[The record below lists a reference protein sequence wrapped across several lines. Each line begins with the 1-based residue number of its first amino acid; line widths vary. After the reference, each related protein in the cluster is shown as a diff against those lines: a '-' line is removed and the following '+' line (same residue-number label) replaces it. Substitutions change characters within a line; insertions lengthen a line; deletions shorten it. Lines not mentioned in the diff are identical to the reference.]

1 MSGSFTDP
9 ESAETERLLREFDS
23 CFVMHD
29 PAPLD
34 HLIAD
39 ACVVENAR
47 PAPEGARYVGK
58 LACVALWTEI
68 ATNKDIRFETE
79 NIIARGDRGEITW
92 HLVWGADP
100 QKAVRGVNLMRVQ
113 DGKIVE
119 ARGYVK
125 GA

>member
-1 MSGSFTDP
+1 MSGSFTDA

-23 CFVMHD
+23 CFVKHD

-34 HLIAD
+34 RLIAD
-39 ACVVENAR
+39 SCVIENTR
-47 PAPEGARYVGK
+47 PAPHGARYEGK
-58 LACVALWTEI
+58 QACIALWTEI

-92 HLVWGADP
+92 RLVWGDEP
-100 QKAVRGVNLMRVQ
+100 QKSVRGVNLMRVQ
-113 DGKIVE
+113 DGKIIE